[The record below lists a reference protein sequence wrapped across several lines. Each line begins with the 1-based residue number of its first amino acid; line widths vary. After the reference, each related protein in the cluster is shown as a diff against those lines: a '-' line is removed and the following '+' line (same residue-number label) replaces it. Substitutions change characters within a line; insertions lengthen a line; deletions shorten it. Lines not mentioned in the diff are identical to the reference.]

1 MNLLGRL
8 RPGRP
13 KPAAGMA
20 VPSGRTWTR
29 RSRPARG
36 AYRTHRPTPSARCCC
51 ASTATPTG
59 PCPTK
64 STGSP
69 DASSAA
75 PARPRPG
82 RTPVDLHHR
91 TVAHPPLPSAS
102 RRAFP
107 PAARGHGIRAGKRPL
122 QPPARPSRPG
132 AVKAGGTREAPR
144 IPDRVHRRDPYP
156 RAPHRGD
163 PGARAPHHDGRRPHH
178 HDHRPTRRALHR
190 DRLRR
195 PADRRH
201 RLHRPAARHHRRLHI
216 RPPGGTGRR
225 SPS

>member
-82 RTPVDLHHR
+82 RAALDLR
-91 TVAHPPLPSAS
+91 QPYDRMVADRPPPSAS
-102 RRAFP
+102 RRAFR

-122 QPPARPSRPG
+122 QPLTRPSRPG

-144 IPDRVHRRDPYP
+144 IPDRVHRRDPSP
-156 RAPHRGD
+156 SRQSRIGNAAARRD
-163 PGARAPHHDGRRPHH
+163 ARALSRV
-178 HDHRPTRRALHR
+178 
-190 DRLRR
+190 
-195 PADRRH
+195 
-201 RLHRPAARHHRRLHI
+201 
-216 RPPGGTGRR
+216 RR
-225 SPS
+225 SYGWLK